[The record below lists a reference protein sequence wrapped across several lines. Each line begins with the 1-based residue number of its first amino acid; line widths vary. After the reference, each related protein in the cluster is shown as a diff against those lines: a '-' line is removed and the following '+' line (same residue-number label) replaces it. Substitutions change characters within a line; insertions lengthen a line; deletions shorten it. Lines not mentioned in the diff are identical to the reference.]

1 MSIENLDK
9 IFNPR
14 SIAVIGASDMP
25 TSVGYTVFHNLI
37 GSGFSGVVYP
47 VNPKRESVQGIQAH
61 KNVASLPHAPDLAVI
76 CTAAPTVPGIIR
88 TLGEAGTR
96 GVVVISAGFRE
107 IGPEGRELERQV
119 VEEQRKFDGMR
130 IIGPNCLGI
139 IVPGISLNA
148 SFAATTPL
156 AGHVGFISQS
166 GALCT
171 SVLDWAMEGSIG
183 FSYFIS
189 VGNMLD
195 VTMGDLID
203 YLGSATNT
211 KSIILYIESVS
222 ESREFMSAA
231 RAFARTKPIVAYK
244 AGRFAESAQ
253 AAASHTG
260 ALAGVDAVYDAAF
273 QRAGIVRITEC
284 DDMFDCAELLARHQL
299 PDGDRLAI
307 VTNAGGPGVMTT
319 DALLACD
326 GNLASLSKE
335 TFDKLND
342 VLPPFWSHG
351 NPVDV
356 LGDAPPERFAD
367 AMKAVVRDQGVDA
380 VLVILTPQ
388 SMTDATATARAVA
401 DVAATTDKP
410 VLAAWMGGVMV
421 SEGAQ
426 LLGTAGI
433 PCYTTPEKAVR
444 AFMHLVSHA
453 RNLEVLHETP
463 RDISMEFGLDRK
475 RLRSVFDTI
484 LAEGNEILSENASK
498 AFLEAYEIPVTKP
511 SLARSADRAVEAAR
525 QCGYPVVLKIHSPQ
539 ITHKTDVDGVALNLG
554 ADREVRDAYNQM
566 VKTAGERC
574 PDAEILGVTVQKM
587 VSDPNG
593 FELIV
598 GTKKDPIFGAVIMV
612 GTGGTAAEVFRD
624 RALALPPLNESLAR
638 RMLTSLKSWP
648 LLQGYRGKPA
658 ANIDRLIEILIRFSY
673 LVADYP
679 EIKELDVNPLLVTP
693 QDVVALDA
701 RVIIDREEPVGT
713 VRPFSHL
720 AIRPYPE
727 EYVTS
732 RELKDGTKVILRP
745 IKPEDE
751 PMWHEL
757 LATCSDETLQARSA
771 NLSVQVTHELAT
783 RYCFID
789 YDREIAIVAEV
800 EEAGRRKLIGVGR
813 LVADFEHQLA
823 RYTVLVVDSWHG
835 HGLGGLLT
843 DYCLEVAD
851 RWGAKKVVADTVEAN
866 KQMLA
871 TLCHRGFQVAQRQDE
886 KVRLICTDLG
896 KNPVSSAAGVSEPPP
911 AVPDSTPSE
920 DDVATIPD
928 SRQTAPEGPETGI
941 LEDRQ
946 DEKSAPDR
954 AEVLE
959 VG

>member
-9 IFNPR
+9 IFDPR
-14 SIAVIGASDMP
+14 RIAVIGASDTP
-25 TSVGYTVFHNLI
+25 TSVGYTVLHNLV
-37 GSGFSGVVYP
+37 GSGFGGVVYP
-47 VNPKRESVQGIQAH
+47 VNPKRESIQGIQAY
-61 KNVASLPHAPDLAVI
+61 KDVASLPHPPDLAVI
-76 CTAAPTVPGIIR
+76 CTPAPTVPGIVR

-96 GVVVISAGFRE
+96 GIVIISAGFRE
-107 IGPEGRELERQV
+107 IGPEGRDLEQQIR
-119 VEEQRKFDGMR
+119 EEQRKFDGMR

-148 SFAATTPL
+148 SFAATTPK

-171 SVLDWAMEGSIG
+171 SVLDWAMEGNVG

-211 KSIILYIESVS
+211 KSIILYIESIS
-222 ESREFMSAA
+222 DSREFMSAA

-244 AGRFAESAQ
+244 AGRFTESAE

-260 ALAGVDAVYDAAF
+260 ALAGVDAVYEAAF
-273 QRAGIVRITEC
+273 QRAGIVRIDEC

-319 DALLACD
+319 DALLSCD
-326 GNLASLSKE
+326 GNLASLSKD
-335 TFDKLND
+335 TVDGLND

-356 LGDAPPERFAD
+356 LGDAPPERFAA
-367 AMKAVVRDQGVDA
+367 AMEAVVRDEGVDA

-388 SMTDATATARAVA
+388 AMTDATATAQAVA

-421 SEGAQ
+421 SEGMQ
-426 LLGTAGI
+426 LLGEAGI
-433 PCYTTPEKAVR
+433 PSYATPEKAVR

-463 RDISMEFGLDRK
+463 RDISMEFGLDRN
-475 RLRSVFDTI
+475 RLRGLFDTI
-484 LAEGNEILSENASK
+484 LAEGNEVLSENASK

-511 SLARSADRAVEAAR
+511 ILARSADDAVEVAR

-539 ITHKTDVDGVALNLG
+539 ITHKTDVDGVVLNLS
-554 ADREVRDAYNQM
+554 ADREVRDTYNQM

-598 GTKKDPIFGAVIMV
+598 GTKKDPIFGSVIMV

-638 RMLTSLKSWP
+638 RMLGSLKSWP

-679 EIKELDVNPLLVTP
+679 EISEIDINPLLVTP
-693 QDVVALDA
+693 EDVVALDA
-701 RVIIDREEPVGT
+701 RIIIDREQTAGAI
-713 VRPFSHL
+713 RPFSHL

-727 EYVTS
+727 EFVTS
-732 RELKDGTKVILRP
+732 RELKDGTKVVLRP

-757 LATCSDETLQARSA
+757 LATCSDETLRARSA
-771 NLSVQVTHELAT
+771 SLSVQVTHEVAT

-800 EEAGRRKLIGVGR
+800 EEAGIRKLIGVGR
-813 LVADFEHQLA
+813 LVADFEHELA

-835 HGLGGLLT
+835 HGLGGILT
-843 DYCLEVAD
+843 DYCLEVAAQ
-851 RWGAKKVVADTVEAN
+851 WGVKKVMAKTVEAN

-871 TLCHRGFQVAQRQDE
+871 TLCHRGFEVTERQDDS
-886 KVRLICTDLG
+886 VRLVCTDLG
-896 KNPVSSAAGVSEPPP
+896 RKLPVSVAPEVSEPMP
-911 AVPDSTPSE
+911 ALLDSTPSE
-920 DDVATIPD
+920 DA
-928 SRQTAPEGPETGI
+928 
-941 LEDRQ
+941 
-946 DEKSAPDR
+946 APDKPELVE
-954 AEVLE
+954 AT
-959 VG
+959 